1 MAWKPTQK
9 ILRTSSADFGR
20 NVNLQAMMNS
30 SQFKVYI
37 NGETYIAIT
46 SKSYSILN
54 DIQSE
59 TCENGMEYSDHVFST
74 PTDISFDIYV
84 SKSNLTEFNKLQ
96 RLYINREVI
105 SVKSLVYDCKEAQIT
120 SFTVDDNLF
129 DVYVIRLSITEIY
142 YGDTTELDS
151 MDERF
156 QIVSG
161 TDKYNVSSTI
171 ATSEIQSDAT
181 ASEEN
186 LVNTQQILGKKIWD
200 NPYLAAM
207 LGKNNRVVN
216 VPGEGY
222 FVTFGMSPNSEST
235 SDKFVSI
242 YDARRNNKSM
252 DSIAINANY
261 VDRNTSRFS
270 SVSLNNFRH

>member
-1 MAWKPTQK
+1 MAWRPTQK

-46 SKSYSILN
+46 SKSYNILN

-129 DVYVIRLSITEIY
+129 DVYVIRLSIAEIY

-186 LVNTQQILGKKIWD
+186 LVNTQQILGKKILD
-200 NPYLAAM
+200 NPYLAAI

-252 DSIAINANY
+252 DSVAINANY

>member
-1 MAWKPTQK
+1 MAWRPTQK

-46 SKSYSILN
+46 SKSYNILN

-200 NPYLAAM
+200 NPYLAAV

-252 DSIAINANY
+252 DSVAINANY

-270 SVSLNNFRH
+270 SVSLNNFRY

>member
-1 MAWKPTQK
+1 MAWRPTQK

-46 SKSYSILN
+46 SKSYNILN

-186 LVNTQQILGKKIWD
+186 LVNTQQILGKKILD
-200 NPYLAAM
+200 NPYLAAI

-252 DSIAINANY
+252 DSVAINANY

>member
-1 MAWKPTQK
+1 MAWRPTQK

-46 SKSYSILN
+46 SKSYNILN

-186 LVNTQQILGKKIWD
+186 LANTQQILGKKIFD
-200 NPYLAAM
+200 NPYLAAI

-252 DSIAINANY
+252 DSVAINANY

>member
-1 MAWKPTQK
+1 MAWRPTQK

-46 SKSYSILN
+46 SKSYNILN

-186 LVNTQQILGKKIWD
+186 LVNTQQILGKKILD
-200 NPYLAAM
+200 NPYLAAI

-252 DSIAINANY
+252 DSVAINANY

-270 SVSLNNFRH
+270 SVSLNNFRY

>member
-1 MAWKPTQK
+1 MAWRPTQK

-46 SKSYSILN
+46 SKSYNIQN
-54 DIQSE
+54 NIQSE

-74 PTDISFDIYV
+74 PTEISFDIYV

-129 DVYVIRLSITEIY
+129 DVYVIRLSIAEIY
-142 YGDTTELDS
+142 YGDTTVLDS

-252 DSIAINANY
+252 DSVAINANY

>member
-1 MAWKPTQK
+1 MAWRPTQK

-30 SQFKVYI
+30 GQFKVYI

-46 SKSYSILN
+46 SKSYNILN

-129 DVYVIRLSITEIY
+129 DVYVIRLSISEIY

-200 NPYLAAM
+200 NPYLAAV

-252 DSIAINANY
+252 DSVAINANY

-270 SVSLNNFRH
+270 SVSLNNFRY

>member
-1 MAWKPTQK
+1 M
-9 ILRTSSADFGR
+9 LR
-20 NVNLQAMMNS
+20 L
-30 SQFKVYI
+30 
-37 NGETYIAIT
+37 
-46 SKSYSILN
+46 
-54 DIQSE
+54 
-59 TCENGMEYSDHVFST
+59 
-74 PTDISFDIYV
+74 
-84 SKSNLTEFNKLQ
+84 
-96 RLYINREVI
+96 
-105 SVKSLVYDCKEAQIT
+105 
-120 SFTVDDNLF
+120 
-129 DVYVIRLSITEIY
+129 
-142 YGDTTELDS
+142 
-151 MDERF
+151 
-156 QIVSG
+156 
-161 TDKYNVSSTI
+161 
-171 ATSEIQSDAT
+171 TSEIQSDAT

>member
-1 MAWKPTQK
+1 MAWRPTQK

-46 SKSYSILN
+46 SKSYNILN

-84 SKSNLTEFNKLQ
+84 SKSNLTEYNKLQ

-129 DVYVIRLSITEIY
+129 DVYVIRLSIAEIY

-200 NPYLAAM
+200 NPYLAAV

>member
-1 MAWKPTQK
+1 MAWRPTQK

-46 SKSYSILN
+46 SKSYNILN

-200 NPYLAAM
+200 NPYLAAV

-252 DSIAINANY
+252 DSVAINANY